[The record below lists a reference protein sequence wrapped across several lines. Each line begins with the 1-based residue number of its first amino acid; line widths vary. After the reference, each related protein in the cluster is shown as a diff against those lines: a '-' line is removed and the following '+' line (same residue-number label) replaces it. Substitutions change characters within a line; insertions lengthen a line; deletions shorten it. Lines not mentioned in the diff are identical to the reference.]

1 MNIRKISDLIGG
13 EILARTVM
21 TSDYKILLS
30 KGTVLSKEYIEKLGE
45 LDIKEVFVEEEIYTE
60 EVEIVKDE
68 IGIDFKNKIKR
79 IIEKHTFGHSKEL
92 VELSRTA
99 DNIINNLLEKEG
111 VLEKIYD
118 IKERSSDIY
127 EHSISVCYL
136 AILVGL
142 KMKIPM
148 EKIHDIGVACLLHDL
163 GLRYIMVNY
172 TGRNMEEFSKEELTE
187 YKKHPIYGYSA
198 LENESWMSS
207 LSKDIILYHHEHMNG
222 SGYPLKITSLPF
234 EVKIVNI
241 CEQFDEMICGIGH
254 KRLKVYDAIQHLKKY
269 RNIYYDGTILDIF
282 LDFAAVYPAGSYV
295 LTNENEI
302 GIVLKQNKNH
312 SDRPVIK
319 IIYDKY
325 GEKIQ
330 HDLIK
335 NLLTEDKIFIKKVI
349 ENI

>member
-1 MNIRKISDLIGG
+1 MSIRKISELIGG

-45 LDIKEVFVEEEIYTE
+45 LDIKEVFVEEEIDTE

-92 VELSRTA
+92 IELSRTA
-99 DNIINNLLEKEG
+99 DNIINSLLEKEG

-136 AILVGL
+136 AILVAL

-163 GLRYIMVNY
+163 GLRYIMVDY
-172 TGRNMEEFSKEELTE
+172 TGRDIGEFSKEELRE

-198 LENESWMSS
+198 LQNESWMSD
-207 LSKDIILYHHEHMNG
+207 LSKNIILYHHEHING
-222 SGYPLKITSLPF
+222 SGYPLKVTSLPF

-241 CEQFDEMICGIGH
+241 CEQFDEMICGIGYR
-254 KRLKVYDAIQHLKKY
+254 RLKVYDAIQYLKKN

-295 LTNENEI
+295 LTNDGEI
-302 GIVLKQNKNH
+302 GIVVKQNKNH
-312 SDRPVIK
+312 SDKPVIK
-319 IIYDKY
+319 ILYDKS
-325 GEKIQ
+325 GNKISYN
-330 HDLIK
+330 LIR
-335 NLLTEDKIFIKKVI
+335 NLLTEDRISIKKVI

>member
-21 TSDYKILLS
+21 TSDYEILLS
-30 KGTVLSKEYIEKLGE
+30 KGIVLSKEYIEKLGE
-45 LDIKEVFVEEEIYTE
+45 LDIKEVFVEEEIGTE
-60 EVEIVKDE
+60 KVEIVKDE
-68 IGIDFKNKIKR
+68 IGLDLKNKIKR

-92 VELSRTA
+92 IELSRTA

-148 EKIHDIGVACLLHDL
+148 ERIHDIGVACLLHDL

-172 TGRNMEEFSKEELTE
+172 TDRNIDEFSKDELME

-198 LENESWMSS
+198 LEKESWISS
-207 LSKDIILYHHEHMNG
+207 LSKNIILYHHEHNDG
-222 SGYPLKITSLPF
+222 SGYPLKITNLPF

-241 CEQFDEMICGIGH
+241 CEQFDEMICGIGY
-254 KRLKVYDAIQHLKKY
+254 KRLKVYDAIQYLKKY

-295 LTNENEI
+295 LTNEDEI

-325 GEKIQ
+325 GEKISY
-330 HDLIK
+330 DLIK

>member
-1 MNIRKISDLIGG
+1 MKIRKISDLIGG

-21 TSDYKILLS
+21 TSDYEILLS
-30 KGTVLSKEYIEKLGE
+30 KGIVLRKEYIEKLGE
-45 LDIKEVFVEEEIYTE
+45 LDIKEVFVEEEIGTE

-68 IGIDFKNKIKR
+68 TGIDFKNKIKR

-92 VELSRTA
+92 IELSRTA

-148 EKIHDIGVACLLHDL
+148 ERIHDIGVACLLHDL

-172 TGRNMEEFSKEELTE
+172 TDRNIDEFSKDELME

-198 LENESWMSS
+198 LEKESWISS
-207 LSKDIILYHHEHMNG
+207 LSKNIILYHHEHNDG

-241 CEQFDEMICGIGH
+241 CEQFDEMICGIGY
-254 KRLKVYDAIQHLKKY
+254 KRLKVYDAIQYLKKY

-295 LTNENEI
+295 LTNEGEI
-302 GIVLKQNKNH
+302 GIVLKQNKSH
-312 SDRPVIK
+312 SDRPIIK

-325 GEKIQ
+325 GKKIPYDLEKKPI
-330 HDLIK
+330 DR
-335 NLLTEDKIFIKKVI
+335 
-349 ENI
+349 

>member
-21 TSDYKILLS
+21 TSDYEILLS
-30 KGTVLSKEYIEKLGE
+30 KGIVLSKEYIEKLGE
-45 LDIKEVFVEEEIYTE
+45 LDIKEVFVEEEIGTE
-60 EVEIVKDE
+60 KVEIVKDE
-68 IGIDFKNKIKR
+68 IGLDFKNKIKR

-92 VELSRTA
+92 IELSRTA

-148 EKIHDIGVACLLHDL
+148 ERIHDIGVACLLHDL

-172 TGRNMEEFSKEELTE
+172 TDRNIDEFSKDELME

-198 LENESWMSS
+198 LEKESWISS
-207 LSKDIILYHHEHMNG
+207 LSKNIILYHHEHNDG
-222 SGYPLKITSLPF
+222 SGYPLKITNLPF

-241 CEQFDEMICGIGH
+241 CEQFDEMICGIGY
-254 KRLKVYDAIQHLKKY
+254 KRLKVYDAIQYLKKY

-295 LTNENEI
+295 LTNEDEI

-325 GEKIQ
+325 GEKISY
-330 HDLIK
+330 DLIK

>member
-1 MNIRKISDLIGG
+1 MNIRKVSDLIGG

-21 TSDYKILLS
+21 TSDYEILLS
-30 KGTVLSKEYIEKLGE
+30 KGIVLSKEYIEKLGE
-45 LDIKEVFVEEEIYTE
+45 LDIKEVFVEEEIGTE
-60 EVEIVKDE
+60 KVEIVKDE
-68 IGIDFKNKIKR
+68 IGLDFKNKIKR

-92 VELSRTA
+92 IELSRTA

-148 EKIHDIGVACLLHDL
+148 ERIHDIGVACLLHDL

-172 TGRNMEEFSKEELTE
+172 TDRNIDEFSKDELME

-198 LENESWMSS
+198 LEKESWISG
-207 LSKDIILYHHEHMNG
+207 LSKNIILYHHEHNDG
-222 SGYPLKITSLPF
+222 SGYPLKITNLPF

-241 CEQFDEMICGIGH
+241 CEQFDEMICGIGY
-254 KRLKVYDAIQHLKKY
+254 KRLKVYDAIQYLKKY
-269 RNIYYDGTILDIF
+269 RNIYFDGTILDIF

-295 LTNENEI
+295 LTNEDEI

-325 GEKIQ
+325 GEKISY
-330 HDLIK
+330 DLIK